1 MRPLGPET
9 SSSTTFARRSM
20 SGRTTLVPVNW
31 SHSSADS
38 ESGSARTRTVV
49 RQVPISQSKSRWPS
63 ATDDAGAVAASPDA
77 AIAISMRAERPATRI
92 RLYGTVMVRL
102 SERSTAM
109 SKKAPAGNPS
119 RPNPLPGCPMA
130 AAFAA
135 IGGKWKLTLLYWL
148 AHGESHFAG
157 LRRRGAP
164 ITPKVLAEQLR
175 ELEADGLVER
185 VVTGPVPAPRHL
197 PAHSLRDHCP
207 TRRRRGPGMG

>member
-1 MRPLGPET
+1 
-9 SSSTTFARRSM
+9 
-20 SGRTTLVPVNW
+20 
-31 SHSSADS
+31 
-38 ESGSARTRTVV
+38 
-49 RQVPISQSKSRWPS
+49 
-63 ATDDAGAVAASPDA
+63 
-77 AIAISMRAERPATRI
+77 
-92 RLYGTVMVRL
+92 
-102 SERSTAM
+102 M

-119 RPNPLPGCPMA
+119 RPNPLPGCPIA

-185 VVTGPVPAPRHL
+185 VVTGPVPARVIYRLTPYGTTVLPVVEGVRVWGDTHLQRTHDGTAPDAAMGCGQAVQIHTPLAEELERADDERGVEACASLYPPQIGVDISLPR
-197 PAHSLRDHCP
+197 
-207 TRRRRGPGMG
+207 